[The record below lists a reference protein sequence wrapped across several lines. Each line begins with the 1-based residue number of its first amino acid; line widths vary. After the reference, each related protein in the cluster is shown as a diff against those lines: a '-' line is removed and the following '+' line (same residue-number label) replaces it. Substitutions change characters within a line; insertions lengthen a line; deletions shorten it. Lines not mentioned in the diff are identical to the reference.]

1 MSQIIVPSSIPT
13 GTSNDVLLLNMVAN
27 GTITASGSDYDLD
40 IGDDNVFA
48 TMASRGTSISL
59 DATDNHKLNLTAG
72 LYEITFNGWVQT
84 SANVTGSL
92 DYQFKASSN
101 PIFANSDVA
110 FDRMILDYDN
120 VLAIID
126 PSHTTMLNVVAG
138 GSVYFRVSLNSGQ
151 TWFLRGDATSVLT
164 QLQIRRIGDA
174 A

>member
-13 GTSNDVLLLNMVAN
+13 GTSNDVLLLNMIAN
-27 GTITASGSDYDLD
+27 GTTTASGSDYDLD
-40 IGDDNVFA
+40 IGDDTVFA
-48 TMASRGTSISL
+48 TAASRGTSITL
-59 DATDNHKLNLTAG
+59 DAVDDHKLNLAAG

-101 PIFANSDVA
+101 PIFALSDVA
-110 FDRMILDYDN
+110 FDRLILDYDN

-126 PSHTTMLNVVAG
+126 PSHTTMLNVAAS
-138 GSVYFRVSLNSGQ
+138 GSVYFRINVNCGQ
-151 TWFLRGDATSVLT
+151 TWFLRGDATSVIT